1 MSVTTQ
7 TEPNDNYV
15 EVRLS
20 ERITAKD
27 YETFLPII
35 DAEIARCGRICLLV
49 IMEDFRGWDV
59 ETGWEETKFMFSRFS
74 KIDRVGIVGASEL
87 QKWMA
92 FFAKPFTM
100 AEVKYFTTDEESEAR
115 KWVSDAATKYACDDN
130 QQNDEQKNENPEEP
144 SCEPEEP
151 RNEHEIV
158 EVEEKEEEVIGA

>member
-27 YETFLPII
+27 YEKFLPVI

-92 FFAKPFTM
+92 FFSKPFTM
-100 AEVKYFTTDEESEAR
+100 AEVKYFTTEEEAEAR
-115 KWVSDAATKYACDDN
+115 KWVSEAATKYAGIDEKKEDDKKP
-130 QQNDEQKNENPEEP
+130 DEP
-144 SCEPEEP
+144 SDD
-151 RNEHEIV
+151 HEIV
-158 EVEEKEEEVIGA
+158 EVEEKDEEVVEV